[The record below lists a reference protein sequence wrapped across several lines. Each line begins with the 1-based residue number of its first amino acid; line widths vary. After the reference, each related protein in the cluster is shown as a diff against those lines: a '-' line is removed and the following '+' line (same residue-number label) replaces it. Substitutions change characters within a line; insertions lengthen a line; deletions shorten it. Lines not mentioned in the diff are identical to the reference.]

1 MNLMYESWNWCIQC
15 HYFSLG
21 NMVHIEWLIF
31 SFLLLDFP
39 QPKTVG
45 YTISWLYKYERNCL
59 ITFIFEYND
68 IIYCV
73 NHICHAWAVMI
84 EMTCIPLRRNTVNI
98 TTNHARG
105 SFFYFGMHEKTSLP
119 LNIMWMPK
127 YYERIHSRSKYN
139 LVQHYRHYL
148 KL

>member
-1 MNLMYESWNWCIQC
+1 MYISNVQRHILFSTSFRFSQFDSHFVPLSVIPYESYTWIMELMHPQC

-84 EMTCIPLRRNTVNI
+84 EMTCIPLREGTQSI
-98 TTNHARG
+98 
-105 SFFYFGMHEKTSLP
+105 
-119 LNIMWMPK
+119 
-127 YYERIHSRSKYN
+127 
-139 LVQHYRHYL
+139 
-148 KL
+148 